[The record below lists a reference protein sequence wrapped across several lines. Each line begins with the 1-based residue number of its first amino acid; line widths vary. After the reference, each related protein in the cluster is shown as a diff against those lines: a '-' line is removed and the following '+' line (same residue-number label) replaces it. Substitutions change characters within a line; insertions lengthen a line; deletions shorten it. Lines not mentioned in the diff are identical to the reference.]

1 MLFDPLRRSLLALT
15 LAGCVLASLPAGAQS
30 APAGG
35 KWRDCH
41 GYVRH
46 VSDTNIRVHCI
57 DGVPADLSFL
67 YAPNYEALFSNG
79 KSLQA
84 KDLQPGTPVGASR
97 ITVPNTAND
106 AAPWVSRNAARSA
119 MRDSAC
125 ARETLGMRE
134 ATRPP

>member
-1 MLFDPLRRSLLALT
+1 MTTLFDSLRRSLLALAA
-15 LAGCVLASLPAGAQS
+15 LAAALAVVPAAAGAQG

-67 YAPNYEALFSNG
+67 YAPNYKALFEDG
-79 KSLQA
+79 KSLQT
-84 KDLQPGTPVGASR
+84 KDLTPGTPVHIVFTQS
-97 ITVPNTAND
+97 
-106 AAPWVSRNAARSA
+106 
-119 MRDSAC
+119 
-125 ARETLGMRE
+125 LGVRKAYKIYVMN
-134 ATRPP
+134 PHGHGVFGFGS

>member
-84 KDLQPGTPVGASR
+84 KDLQPGTPVHIVFTQS
-97 ITVPNTAND
+97 
-106 AAPWVSRNAARSA
+106 
-119 MRDSAC
+119 
-125 ARETLGMRE
+125 LGVLK
-134 ATRPP
+134 AYKIYIVDPHGHGLFGFSS

>member
-1 MLFDPLRRSLLALT
+1 MLFDPLRRSLLALA
-15 LAGCVLASLPAGAQS
+15 LAGSVLAPLTAGAQG

-84 KDLQPGTPVGASR
+84 KDLQPGTPVHILFTQS
-97 ITVPNTAND
+97 
-106 AAPWVSRNAARSA
+106 
-119 MRDSAC
+119 
-125 ARETLGMRE
+125 LGVRK
-134 ATRPP
+134 AYKIYIVDPHGHGLFGFSS

>member
-84 KDLQPGTPVGASR
+84 KDLQPGTPVHIVFTQS
-97 ITVPNTAND
+97 
-106 AAPWVSRNAARSA
+106 
-119 MRDSAC
+119 
-125 ARETLGMRE
+125 LGVRK
-134 ATRPP
+134 AYKIYIVDPHGHGLFGFSS